1 MQFTST
7 GIKFTCICVGTIII
21 CFIKRKNTTY
31 TRGSANGIVITKN
44 SFCFISCTVK
54 QCGNSIFVV
63 MLLFVWILFVYI
75 LKYGANLLLFATIY
89 KILIEFDHYSLKPLI
104 LKIIKRLLIA
114 ITLVL
119 IDKALKNNLQHFVS
133 FMVTFLKVIL

>member
-1 MQFTST
+1 MWEFD
-7 GIKFTCICVGTIII
+7 
-21 CFIKRKNTTY
+21 
-31 TRGSANGIVITKN
+31 
-44 SFCFISCTVK
+44 
-54 QCGNSIFVV
+54 FVV

-104 LKIIKRLLIA
+104 LKKIKRLLIA